1 MAIQRNRAE
10 ATVEELFTLFRSSGH
25 AGYSS
30 ERVSQLEH
38 ALQCASQ
45 ARDEGRDDETV
56 IAALLHDSGHLCAP
70 PRAPRMGSAGVSH
83 HETIGAV
90 DLRKRRFSSRVTE
103 LVSGHVQAK
112 RYLTF
117 KGPGYFEELSPV
129 SVQTLGY
136 QGGPMSAD
144 EAAEFE
150 SDPLS
155 ELKLRVRLW
164 DERGKRPGWAV
175 PPLETYRDLL
185 VQHLDRHAQLAGVH

>member
-56 IAALLHDSGHLCAP
+56 IAALLHDIGHLCAP

-117 KGPGYFEELSPV
+117 KGTGILRRAVSSQRTDSRLPGRSHVCRRGGGVRVGP
-129 SVQTLGY
+129 SVR
-136 QGGPMSAD
+136 A
-144 EAAEFE
+144 EAA
-150 SDPLS
+150 
-155 ELKLRVRLW
+155 R
-164 DERGKRPGWAV
+164 AV
-175 PPLETYRDLL
+175 MGRTR
-185 VQHLDRHAQLAGVH
+185 